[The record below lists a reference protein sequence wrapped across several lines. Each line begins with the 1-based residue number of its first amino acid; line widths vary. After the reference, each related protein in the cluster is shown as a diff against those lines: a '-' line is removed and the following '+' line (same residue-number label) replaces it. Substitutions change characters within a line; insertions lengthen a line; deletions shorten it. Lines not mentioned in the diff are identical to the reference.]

1 MVFVKGRTM
10 KNYYKK
16 LLKGLPH
23 ILIFSVAFSLIFSF
37 PFGVFVGIAVG
48 TLFSKS
54 FQSLEDEAR

>member
-1 MVFVKGRTM
+1 M

-48 TLFSKS
+48 LLFSES
-54 FQSLEDEAR
+54 FQLLEDEER